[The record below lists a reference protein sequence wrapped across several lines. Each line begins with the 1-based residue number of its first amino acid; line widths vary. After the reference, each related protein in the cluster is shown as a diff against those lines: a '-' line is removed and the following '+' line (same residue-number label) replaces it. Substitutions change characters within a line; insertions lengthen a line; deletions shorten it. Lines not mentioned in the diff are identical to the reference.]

1 MIVVSDTTP
10 LRYLIEL
17 ETVHLLES
25 LFGQVIIP
33 QAVATELQGANT
45 PQKVKDWIQACLDWL
60 EVRAVDASN
69 YHPVIEIHAGERE
82 AIALA
87 LELAADGIL
96 VDDKDA
102 RTEAQRAGLTVI
114 PTLAILELAARRDLI
129 DLPAVMAQLRKTSF
143 HISQKLYDEVIE
155 RDQLRRQKPQGTP

>member
-17 ETVHLLES
+17 EAVHLLES

-33 QAVATELQGANT
+33 QEVANELQGANT
-45 PQKVKDWIQACLDWL
+45 PQKVKDWMRGCPAWL
-60 EVRAVDASN
+60 EVRTVDASG
-69 YHPVIEIHAGERE
+69 YVPVIEIHAGERE
-82 AIALA
+82 AIALT

-102 RTEAQRAGLTVI
+102 RAEAQRAGLTVI

-129 DLPAVMAQLRKTSF
+129 DLPAVMAQLRQTSF
-143 HISQKLYDEVIE
+143 HISQKLYDQVIE
-155 RDQLRRQKPQGTP
+155 RDRLHKQKTKGTP

>member
-17 ETVHLLES
+17 EAVYLLES
-25 LFGQVIIP
+25 LFGQIVIP
-33 QAVATELQGANT
+33 QEVANELQGVNT
-45 PQKVKDWIQACLDWL
+45 PQKVKDWMQACPVWL
-60 EVRAVDASN
+60 EVRAVDASGFV
-69 YHPVIEIHAGERE
+69 PVIEIHTGERE

-96 VDDKDA
+96 IDDKDA
-102 RTEAQRAGLTVI
+102 RIEAHRAGLTVI
-114 PTLAILELAARRDLI
+114 PTLAILELAARRNLI

-143 HISQKLYDEVIE
+143 HISQKLYDEIIE
-155 RDQLRRQKPQGTP
+155 RDRMRRQKP